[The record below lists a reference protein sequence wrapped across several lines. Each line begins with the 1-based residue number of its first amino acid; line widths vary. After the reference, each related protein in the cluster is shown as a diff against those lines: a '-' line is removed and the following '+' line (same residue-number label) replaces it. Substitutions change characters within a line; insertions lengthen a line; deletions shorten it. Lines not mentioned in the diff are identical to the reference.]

1 MADWLKVFKFEPG
14 AVVVL
19 VNERLEQPAYGD
31 NVIRSELRY
40 RGRIIIQHHQQT
52 SAEVL
57 ERNFEALDAE
67 MASQWIINAAKSLQQ
82 GECRRGR

>member
-1 MADWLKVFKFEPG
+1 MSDWLKVFKLQPG

-40 RGRIIIQHHQQT
+40 RGRIVIARHQQT
-52 SAEVL
+52 SAEDL
-57 ERNFEALDAE
+57 ERNFDALDVDL
-67 MASQWIINAAKSLQQ
+67 ASQWVINAAKELKQ
-82 GECRRGR
+82 GARRHG